1 MEENKKFKLV
11 SSKKTRYLLPNI
23 LTLAGVC
30 LGISSIK
37 FAIDGSFGLAVNLIL
52 IAAILDALDGR
63 IARLIKGTSEFGK
76 ELDSLTDFVSF
87 GIAPVFILY
96 FWELNNYG
104 KLGWAIT
111 LIYSVCCV
119 LRLARFNLTKINE
132 TEEWKNNFF
141 EGVPSPAGGLLIL
154 MPLIYELT
162 NFNFG
167 INIKQFT
174 PYLTILIAI
183 LLVSKIPTLALK
195 KISISP
201 KATVFLLL
209 GIGIVFIALLFYT
222 LETLLI
228 FGTGYL
234 ISIPVSIIIYN
245 NQSKK
250 NVEKINKFKD
260 TYPNIKSNKAVKDLY
275 NLNEVRKKMRE
286 SIGFSLESESADVLR
301 SYITLSKYLKNS
313 TAKKIKLSSFDKKI
327 ISYSQNF
334 NKFLSVYEKNIKL
347 RQYNRISEKKFYRE
361 LNRSYKKLSTFD
373 KKINKLSN

>member
-37 FAIDGSFGLAVNLIL
+37 FSIDGNFSLAVTLIL
-52 IAAILDALDGR
+52 LASILDALDGR

-96 FWELNNYG
+96 FWELQNYG
-104 KLGWAIT
+104 KLGWAIS

-119 LRLARFNLTKINE
+119 LRLARFNLTKIEE
-132 TEEWKNNFF
+132 TESWKNNFF
-141 EGVPSPAGGLLIL
+141 EGIPSPAGGLLIL

-162 NFNFG
+162 DLNLG
-167 INIKQFT
+167 IDIKKIT
-174 PYLTILIAI
+174 PFLTVVIAI
-183 LLVSKIPTLALK
+183 LLVSKIPTLSLK

-201 KATVFLLL
+201 KTTVFLLL

-228 FGTGYL
+228 FGIGYL
-234 ISIPVSIIIYN
+234 ISIPISLMIYN
-245 NQSKK
+245 NQTKK
-250 NVEKINKFKD
+250 NTNK
-260 TYPNIKSNKAVKDLY
+260 TTEENH
-275 NLNEVRKKMRE
+275 E
-286 SIGFSLESESADVLR
+286 DVL
-301 SYITLSKYLKNS
+301 
-313 TAKKIKLSSFDKKI
+313 
-327 ISYSQNF
+327 
-334 NKFLSVYEKNIKL
+334 
-347 RQYNRISEKKFYRE
+347 
-361 LNRSYKKLSTFD
+361 
-373 KKINKLSN
+373 

>member
-1 MEENKKFKLV
+1 MEDNKKFKLV

-23 LTLAGVC
+23 LTLVGVC

-37 FAIDGSFGLAVNLIL
+37 FSIDGNYSLAVIFIL
-52 IAAILDALDGR
+52 LAAVLDALDGR
-63 IARLIKGTSEFGK
+63 VARLIKGTSEFGK

-119 LRLARFNLTKINE
+119 IRLARFNLTKIDE
-132 TEEWKNNFF
+132 TENWKNNFF
-141 EGVPSPAGGLLIL
+141 EGIPSPAGGLLIL

-162 NFNFG
+162 SL
-167 INIKQFT
+167 NIGFEVKDLT

-209 GIGIVFIALLFYT
+209 LVGIIFIALLFFT
-222 LETLLI
+222 FKTLLI
-228 FGTGYL
+228 FGVIYL
-234 ISIPVSIIIYN
+234 ISIPISIVLYSKQN
-245 NQSKK
+245 KK
-250 NVEKINKFKD
+250 NIAKI
-260 TYPNIKSNKAVKDLY
+260 
-275 NLNEVRKKMRE
+275 
-286 SIGFSLESESADVLR
+286 SEENHEDVL
-301 SYITLSKYLKNS
+301 
-313 TAKKIKLSSFDKKI
+313 
-327 ISYSQNF
+327 
-334 NKFLSVYEKNIKL
+334 
-347 RQYNRISEKKFYRE
+347 
-361 LNRSYKKLSTFD
+361 
-373 KKINKLSN
+373 